1 MLTSSSILANLVLTI
16 IQNQRWKNTVQVTS
30 GKCFERLWT
39 FEPELWRTVT
49 VWANAEEKLWKT
61 LQEAKIKLRRVSDQN
76 QDVKASSKKN
86 QFHCPSFPSPSDPL
100 KGFAKSRPIQ
110 APIVILRYTI
120 PHKKPL
126 EEAVKIRFQNVRFA
140 EWVRVLPN
148 FQNHFVNKQ
157 EISW

>member
-49 VWANAEEKLWKT
+49 VWTNAEEKLWKT
-61 LQEAKIKLRRVSDQN
+61 LQEAKIKLRRASDHN

-86 QFHCPSFPSPSDPL
+86 QFHCPSPPSPSDHL
-100 KGFAKSRPIQ
+100 QGFASSSSHRN
-110 APIVILRYTI
+110 TI

>member
-49 VWANAEEKLWKT
+49 VWTNAEEKLWKT
-61 LQEAKIKLRRVSDQN
+61 LQEAKIKLRRASDHN
-76 QDVKASSKKN
+76 QDVKASSKK
-86 QFHCPSFPSPSDPL
+86 
-100 KGFAKSRPIQ
+100 KSVSLPFSSVTKWPPARICQ
-110 APIVILRYTI
+110 IRANSSSHRNTI